1 MRNVLSVWLTLALAG
16 SLLAQNPPAAA
27 PKPAPAQPAATPA
40 AAGDPVVLTIGT
52 EKITQS
58 EFERI
63 MEQAIPPEQRSAS
76 LTPAGRRA
84 IAEQLA
90 ELKVLAQQARSQKL
104 DQTPEARTQLAMR
117 TDQFTASLLFRKI
130 QEGITPDEAAVV
142 AYYNEH
148 KQEWDTVTA
157 RHILIRMKGSAVP
170 LKEGQADLSDE
181 EALAKAKDL
190 RAKIAAG
197 GSFEELAKV
206 ESDDRGSGTNG
217 GALGDFTRGRMVPQ
231 FEETAFTLKENEL
244 SEPVKT
250 QFGYHLIQVQKHTT
264 KSLNEVSDD
273 IKKKLVPELT
283 QKGIDEVKAKTAI
296 SFDTNYFGK

>member
-40 AAGDPVVLTIGT
+40 AGDPVVLTIGT

-76 LTPAGRRA
+76 QTPAGRRA

-90 ELKVLAQQARSQKL
+90 ELKVLAQQARAQKL
-104 DQTPEARTQLAMR
+104 DQTPDARTQLAMR

-231 FEETAFTLKENEL
+231 FEEAAFTLKENEL